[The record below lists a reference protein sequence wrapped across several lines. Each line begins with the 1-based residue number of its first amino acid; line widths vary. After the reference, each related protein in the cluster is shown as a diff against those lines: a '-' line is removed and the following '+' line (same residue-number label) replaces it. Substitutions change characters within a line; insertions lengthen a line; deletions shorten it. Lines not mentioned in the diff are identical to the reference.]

1 MLLHLFT
8 PVWDGDLIPVRR
20 WKLCE
25 RVRAESYTAPQFT
38 SLSSR
43 SGGGSS
49 PTGSQASA
57 SDEERGSSS
66 RYYIAILQ
74 AESRSAFNTA
84 QYAECM
90 RALCG
95 FGPREPE
102 GGGTFVAHH
111 MVFHRAL
118 VGELLEHM
126 VRHTGSSLP
135 WPRLIMSYSRRY
147 FRFSEYKT
155 YASFVLQRMQDLRS
169 AGGTRGNSVC
179 SDESFSHSNGDG
191 PPDDESS
198 PSSADKAIKTSLSHE
213 LTILSSS
220 SSSSSLTSSST
231 ETDLPPPPQQFLPS
245 PACDEAAFR
254 YHLLDSF
261 GSGGIRI
268 RGGSDIVAE
277 MIAFCGVRDGGIPYN
292 RVREFVRLTWK
303 AMVTEA
309 AANKK
314 AKGTAAAPSDANQSF
329 AGVPA
334 NDNDVRV
341 SRVSAVCEIQHS
353 VSPPA
358 PSAAADDPTPSDAMI
373 TDPVVPAYLQIDHI
387 YGLED
392 VDMNLTQPALS
403 LPDRTRKRVDSSQ
416 SSRFSLDL
424 VVSGMMEQQ
433 LLLQSLE

>member
-1 MLLHLFT
+1 MFYSVFI

-25 RVRAESYTAPQFT
+25 RVRAENCTAPQLT
-38 SLSSR
+38 SLSSF
-43 SGGGSS
+43 SGSSS
-49 PTGSQASA
+49 PTDSQASA
-57 SDEERGSSS
+57 DEDRDSSI

-118 VGELLEHM
+118 VGKMLDHM
-126 VRHTGSSLP
+126 VRHTGSNLP

-155 YASFVLQRMQDLRS
+155 YASFVLQRMQDLRI
-169 AGGTRGNSVC
+169 GGDFRVNSMP
-179 SDESFSHSNGDG
+179 SDESLPYSIGVEGGDTE
-191 PPDDESS
+191 DDYS
-198 PSSADKAIKTSLSHE
+198 PNDEDKANSASLPHG
-213 LTILSSS
+213 LTTASLTF
-220 SSSSSLTSSST
+220 SSSSLTSSSGDT
-231 ETDLPPPPQQFLPS
+231 NPLPPR

-254 YHLLDSF
+254 YHLLGSF

-277 MIAFCGVRDGGIPYN
+277 LISFCGVRDGGIPYN
-292 RVREFVRLTWK
+292 RVREFVRLKWK

-309 AANKK
+309 AASKRVR
-314 AKGTAAAPSDANQSF
+314 GDAAAAAADRRCSEDGTYDAKTHFGSTMCEVQLN
-329 AGVPA
+329 A
-334 NDNDVRV
+334 N
-341 SRVSAVCEIQHS
+341 IF
-353 VSPPA
+353 PPA
-358 PSAAADDPTPSDAMI
+358 ADPVPTPETSMGGVPSAADTMI

-387 YGLED
+387 YGLGD
-392 VDMNLTQPALS
+392 VDLNLTQPALS

-416 SSRFSLDL
+416 SSRFTLDL
-424 VVSGMMEQQ
+424 VMSGMMEQH
-433 LLLQSLE
+433 SIE